1 MKYIPTFTGSTPN
14 ADCAPF
20 PASVPGNIQKD
31 FLDANPD
38 FLTDINFGQEHR
50 KMRALEP
57 YTWIY
62 TTSLDFERKSGEK
75 LWFVT
80 DGIDYIWDLA
90 LDGEI
95 FYSHEGMFSRV
106 ELCLDDML
114 GEKQCPAPNSKSSS
128 IPTPCFTMNR
138 GTVHRPHS
146 AASLPFPTNGT
157 GIPV

>member
-14 ADCAPF
+14 ADYAPF
-20 PASVPGNIQKD
+20 PAAVPGNIQKD

-62 TTSLDFERKSGEK
+62 STELAFERRPGEK

-90 LDGEI
+90 LDGEV
-95 FYSHEGMFSRV
+95 F
-106 ELCLDDML
+106 
-114 GEKQCPAPNSKSSS
+114 
-128 IPTPCFTMNR
+128 
-138 GTVHRPHS
+138 
-146 AASLPFPTNGT
+146 
-157 GIPV
+157 